1 MKKNIRSYLLFS
13 VQPSKGLLITLLLGC
28 WSLMVTANDVSVPTP
43 IENSQLTM
51 QLSAQEAAL
60 IQLLRTQ
67 PRNEPTVQQQ
77 TANTAAMIDSQAPIT
92 LDAMLEAAQEVLQ
105 MLPNVNQKFSALNN
119 EGVTPERWHEALSAY
134 EEFLTIVA
142 DHSRYT
148 QGDGKAPKRVES
160 NDEGQQKGTITPVGA
175 N

>member
-1 MKKNIRSYLLFS
+1 
-13 VQPSKGLLITLLLGC
+13 
-28 WSLMVTANDVSVPTP
+28 MVTANDTSAPIP

-60 IQLLRTQ
+60 
-67 PRNEPTVQQQ
+67 
-77 TANTAAMIDSQAPIT
+77 
-92 LDAMLEAAQEVLQ
+92 
-105 MLPNVNQKFSALNN
+105 NN
-119 EGVTPERWHEALSAY
+119 EGVTPERWHEALSVY

-148 QGDGKAPKRVES
+148 QGDGKAPKRVDN
-160 NDEGQQKGTITPVGA
+160 NDESQQKGTITPVGA

>member
-1 MKKNIRSYLLFS
+1 
-13 VQPSKGLLITLLLGC
+13 
-28 WSLMVTANDVSVPTP
+28 MVIAKDTSAPIP

-60 IQLLRTQ
+60 
-67 PRNEPTVQQQ
+67 
-77 TANTAAMIDSQAPIT
+77 
-92 LDAMLEAAQEVLQ
+92 
-105 MLPNVNQKFSALNN
+105 NN
-119 EGVTPERWHEALSAY
+119 EGVTPERWHEALSVY

-148 QGDGKAPKRVES
+148 QGDGKAPKRVEN

>member
-1 MKKNIRSYLLFS
+1 MMKNIRSYLLFS

-43 IENSQLTM
+43 IEN
-51 QLSAQEAAL
+51 
-60 IQLLRTQ
+60 
-67 PRNEPTVQQQ
+67 
-77 TANTAAMIDSQAPIT
+77 SQAPIT